1 MNTSP
6 STLGSYIL
14 GFALSTGL
22 TLGAFWAAAH
32 LGRFAVA
39 AIVTAALVQLLV
51 QLVFF
56 LHMGSERKPQ
66 WRLLALAFTA
76 IIVGIVAGGT
86 LWIMHNLA
94 HLHMPPPM
102 TTDLYQGG
110 AVAPQNEL
118 K

>member
-1 MNTSP
+1 MNTSHG
-6 STLGSYIL
+6 TLGSYIL
-14 GFALSTGL
+14 GFVLSVGL

-32 LGRFAVA
+32 LGPFAA
-39 AIVTAALVQLLV
+39 ASIILAALVQLLV

-56 LHMGSERKPQ
+56 LHMGRERKPQ
-66 WRLLALAFTA
+66 WQLLTLALTA
-76 IIVGIVAGGT
+76 VIVGIVVGGT

-94 HLHMPPPM
+94 HLHTPPPT
-102 TTDLYQGG
+102 TTDLYQNG